1 MMDIWLIFTLLLP
14 FKEVLLHT
22 YMDYLRNDEDREINH
37 HGTSVKPEAKHNEDD
52 NDLFLTRVIP
62 SPAKQFSTK
71 DLVSRKENIQ
81 VEALKSHYKHLSSK
95 EMKNQR
101 HLKYCLRFA
110 HVYSP
115 VGVLSFVCIYW
126 FLGLRH
132 AEFF

>member
-37 HGTSVKPEAKHNEDD
+37 HGTSVKPEAKQNEDD

-95 EMKNQR
+95 EMKNQTMECDR
-101 HLKYCLRFA
+101 
-110 HVYSP
+110 
-115 VGVLSFVCIYW
+115 W
-126 FLGLRH
+126 
-132 AEFF
+132 